1 MNYEVSS
8 HPSTPH
14 EIYWTKPRPR
24 CYKLNTDAAFHDN
37 GTGGAVGIVLRN
49 SIGEAVASTTCLF
62 VSTLDATS
70 AEALAMLKGLELL
83 ERLGCTNII
92 IEFDSLE
99 LINACKG
106 EVDMFSPYTTT
117 LVECFAK
124 AQTIDGISFEF
135 FPREVN

>member
-1 MNYEVSS
+1 M
-8 HPSTPH
+8 
-14 EIYWTKPRPR
+14 
-24 CYKLNTDAAFHDN
+24 
-37 GTGGAVGIVLRN
+37 RN

-70 AEALAMLKGLELL
+70 VDALAMLKGLELL

-92 IEFDSLE
+92 IESDSLE

-135 FPREVN
+135 CPREANQVAHHLAKHAYDNQLEFSWEGDLPSFLLPYVLHDVTLLIKQ